1 MRSSPSSASLAI
13 CDADIVGLAGGGTG
27 LDGWDIRH
35 ARVRSNWLA
44 VHDRSHRP
52 APPKIRWPRRRRSAI
67 SVPATSYTRCSGVG
81 DALSGPGGGVTPV
94 AELVGKA

>member
-1 MRSSPSSASLAI
+1 MIAAI
-13 CDADIVGLAGGGTG
+13 A
-27 LDGWDIRH
+27 
-35 ARVRSNWLA
+35 
-44 VHDRSHRP
+44 P

-94 AELVGKA
+94 AELVGKAGMGWLPTEFGPSSGCRRALIEQQHGGEILTQARSSLSIGARNRA